1 MSYQNSYSVG
11 ATLTAGVMSDIA
23 PRHPLVW
30 ISERQAINPAS
41 VLWLFRGA
49 HGELEIVFA
58 GGKQLAL
65 NERDLSAAGRA
76 VLLPTEERVRS
87 IGAAFPER

>member
-1 MSYQNSYSVG
+1 
-11 ATLTAGVMSDIA
+11 MSDIA
-23 PRHPLVW
+23 PRPPLVW

-49 HGELEIVFA
+49 HGELEIMFA
-58 GGKQLAL
+58 GGKLLAL

-76 VLLPTEERVRS
+76 VLLPADERVRS